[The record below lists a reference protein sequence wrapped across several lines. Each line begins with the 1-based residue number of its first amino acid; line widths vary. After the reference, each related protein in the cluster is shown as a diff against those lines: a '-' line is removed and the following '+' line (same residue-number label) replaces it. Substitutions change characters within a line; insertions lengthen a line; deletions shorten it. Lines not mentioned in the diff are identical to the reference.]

1 MKRFT
6 TTFIVF
12 LFPLLSVGQDTV
24 DITTHQ
30 HNPPLGNMRRS
41 FGTQNYWDAYYYGW
55 GSPSDHYP
63 FYNAVRHYYPTQS
76 VPIYGIGMP
85 MTLNPQQG
93 DSVDILPAII
103 TKSPDGTFR
112 VTSGRSINTNDLRFR
127 QHDLYL
133 KYPLFPSCDSTDT
146 AWFVKGLYA
155 LYFDSPVTVSDTFYF
170 GAGVRLNTSI
180 PGRNG
185 GFFRFDYFCNGDE
198 AGWIHN
204 DSNTCLLCF
213 FTQPTPDPNSMRMS
227 ISTTTY
233 STVPYILLTAPP
245 PPPDTFSCPDIHDFT
260 FLGLQAGI
268 PAFAWT
274 AADEHSMY
282 EICYGP
288 YDADPET
295 LPKVSTSAGFLELS
309 DVPLDS
315 GTYYQARCRAIC
327 RHACR
332 VHDTTLWT
340 PWSEPQFFFVGEQ
353 MPDTAHADTATTG
366 IYRTPARTLFSVS
379 PNPARDEVSVTI
391 DGNYHDAV
399 ISFRDSEGRELIR
412 QRAAQ
417 RRTAVGTKHLPK
429 GVYIVTVT
437 TKDTSA
443 SQKLMIE

>member
-1 MKRFT
+1 MKRLT
-6 TTFIVF
+6 TALIIF
-12 LFPLLSVGQDTV
+12 LSPLLSVGQDTI

-30 HNPPLGNMRRS
+30 HNPPLDNLKMS
-41 FGTQNYWDAYYYGW
+41 YGTQNYRQAHIYGL
-55 GSPSDHYP
+55 GSLSYHYP
-63 FYNAVRHYYPTQS
+63 FYNTIRHCYPSQS

-85 MTLNPQQG
+85 MTLNPNQG
-93 DSVDILPAII
+93 DSVDIHPAII

-112 VTSGRSINTNDLRFR
+112 VTSGEIVNTNDLCRR
-127 QHDLYL
+127 QYDLYL

-170 GAGVRLNTSI
+170 GAGMMYNHDQPT
-180 PGRNG
+180 RNG
-185 GFFRFDYFCNGDE
+185 GFCFFEYFCNGNE
-198 AGWIHN
+198 EGQLPN
-204 DSNTCLLCF
+204 DSISYLLCLF
-213 FTQPTPDPNSMRMS
+213 AQFPNGMF
-227 ISTTTY
+227 TTTY
-233 STVPYILLTAPP
+233 PSSELTIPYVLLTAPP

-268 PAFAWT
+268 PAFAWS
-274 AADEHSMY
+274 AADEHRQY

-295 LPKVSTSAGFLELS
+295 LPRVTTTSGFLELAGPILNP
-309 DVPLDS
+309 DV
-315 GTYYQARCRAIC
+315 YYQARCRAIC
-327 RHACR
+327 EHFCH

-353 MPDTAHADTATTG
+353 MPDTSHADTATTS

-417 RRTAVGTKHLPK
+417 QRTAVDTKHLPK

-443 SQKLMIE
+443 SQKLVVE